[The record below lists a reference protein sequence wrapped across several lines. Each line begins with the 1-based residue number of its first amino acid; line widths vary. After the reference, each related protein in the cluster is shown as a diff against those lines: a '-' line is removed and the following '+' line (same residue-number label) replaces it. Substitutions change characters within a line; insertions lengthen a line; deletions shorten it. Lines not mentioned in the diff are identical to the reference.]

1 MLNSQ
6 SPIPRSRIE
15 GLTDLVFGLALSIS
29 AIELVGSV
37 PSSHVQFLTNVAQF
51 AFSFLILINIWYRYT
66 SVVSV
71 VPIET
76 SLMSRL
82 NMTLLFFVALEPYL
96 FNLLVL
102 HGSTYTGF
110 GQDVSTG
117 FALDVGAMT
126 LIIAYFAHLGAREE
140 RGLIPKDSV
149 GEFRTRR
156 DLLVFAGILFMVSAV
171 PQFWTTIF
179 EGQPVRIWLWIMT
192 FPVGWARRLSRRRK
206 SVLRG

>member
-1 MLNSQ
+1 MPNSQ
-6 SPIPRSRIE
+6 SSIPRSRIE
-15 GLTDLVFGLALSIS
+15 GLTDLIFGLALSIS

-37 PSSHVQFLTNVAQF
+37 PSSHVRFLTTVAQF

-76 SLMSRL
+76 SLMRRL

-102 HGSTYTGF
+102 QGPTYTGF

-126 LIIAYFAHLGAREE
+126 LIIAYFAHLSTQEE
-140 RGLIPKDSV
+140 RGLVPKGAL
-149 GEFRTRR
+149 GEFRSRR
-156 DLLVFAGILFMVSAV
+156 NLLAFAGIIFVVSAV
-171 PQFWTTIF
+171 PQFWTIIF
-179 EGQPVRIWLWIMT
+179 EGQPVRIWLWVVT
-192 FPVGWARRLSRRRK
+192 FPVGWARRLSGRRNIAEK
-206 SVLRG
+206 G

>member
-1 MLNSQ
+1 MPDSR

-15 GLTDLVFGLALSIS
+15 GLTDLIFGLALSIS

-37 PSSHVQFLTNVAQF
+37 PSSHARFLTTVAQF

-76 SLMSRL
+76 SLMRML
-82 NMTLLFFVALEPYL
+82 NMMLLFFVALEPYL

-102 HGSTYTGF
+102 QGQTYVGF

-126 LIIAYFAHLGAREE
+126 LIIAYFAHLSTQEE
-140 RGLIPKDSV
+140 RGLIPKDSLH
-149 GEFRTRR
+149 EFRVRR
-156 DLLVFAGILFMVSAV
+156 NLLAFAGILFILSAL
-171 PQFWTTIF
+171 PLFWTVIF
-179 EGQPVRIWLWIMT
+179 EGQPVRTWLWIVT
-192 FPVGWARRLSRRRK
+192 FPVGWARRLATRWNK
-206 SVLRG
+206 VE